1 MRTLRRLYLTV
12 CCLGLLGMA
21 VAWPRTYRQG
31 DGLIVN
37 GDHGRAFGI
46 KTNPGEVFISSNRDK
61 KNDPASLRLR
71 TTKYFRCPPNGPTIF
86 DRYII
91 YTHRALEG
99 DPSGSALAIVLP
111 SYPTVATRWA
121 VPGIRAQGGTF
132 NGYRLRANRRV
143 VLVDHLRARD
153 RPRDHRRPARRPRCT
168 PTASPPSRPMPAL
181 RIRPP
186 RLKRPLP
193 RMRPPRPRQTAA
205 SRHRPRAH
213 RHPRLTRRPRYPP
226 TPKNKN
232 ISLDSTPK
240 THNSRP

>member
-46 KTNPGEVFISSNRDK
+46 KRTPGEVFISSTRDK

-132 NGYRLRANRRV
+132 NGIDYEQIVVSFWLITCALAIAPPITCVPLAARVARR
-143 VLVDHLRARD
+143 R
-153 RPRDHRRPARRPRCT
+153 HRRPHGQFLHC
-168 PTASPPSRPMPAL
+168 
-181 RIRPP
+181 
-186 RLKRPLP
+186 
-193 RMRPPRPRQTAA
+193 
-205 SRHRPRAH
+205 
-213 RHPRLTRRPRYPP
+213 
-226 TPKNKN
+226 
-232 ISLDSTPK
+232 
-240 THNSRP
+240 